1 MSGTETITQLDLTQG
16 NLLFQVQSSEK
27 TPKKNADMGQIVPE
41 EQEKGFLD
49 TIATRQYIDLT
60 Q

>member
-16 NLLFQVQSSEK
+16 NLLFQVQSSKK
-27 TPKKNADMGQIVPE
+27 TPKKKSDMGQIVPD

-49 TIATRQYIDLT
+49 TIARQCYYII
-60 Q
+60 